1 MAPPVAAPAPAAQA
15 VRRTPPA
22 TYHYVLADPPPVQKS
37 AFAQWWEKF
46 RRSAFGIPRPAA
58 GS

>member
-1 MAPPVAAPAPAAQA
+1 M
-15 VRRTPPA
+15 RRAMSPS
-22 TYHYVLADPPPVQKS
+22 YRYVLADPPPVQKS
-37 AFAQWWEKF
+37 AVALWWEKF